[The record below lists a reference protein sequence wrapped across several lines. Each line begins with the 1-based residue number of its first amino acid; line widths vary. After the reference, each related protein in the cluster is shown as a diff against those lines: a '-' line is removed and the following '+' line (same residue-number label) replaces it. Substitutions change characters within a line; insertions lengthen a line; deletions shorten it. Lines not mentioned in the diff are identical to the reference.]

1 MTRALCVQR
10 PATPAAQRTRGKRKR
25 GRNRSGTQERT
36 RSCADETT
44 TITTEG
50 MSLGPNRDKS
60 VSGALRDATRRTDG
74 RKDLHSAVR
83 PLLPTDRERMVTA
96 SRGLAAGSCA
106 PIRTDTHRCAARGRT
121 GGRARRRR
129 GRRDLRR
136 KPSWRDRHAAGHAR
150 RGRVHRSAVRDEE
163 DPGPVV
169 GDAVAGI
176 DGLARAKRS
185 RAFVMAAPIDVSP
198 PAVSAG
204 GSNSAVVVNGCST
217 CAGPRVTMASSTR
230 LLVSVSAARSSRGD
244 WSPRSN
250 SLIGARAIELDTSS
264 SSAHGQRGSRLV
276 AKLLA
281 SKKSVRRQARSCGGS
296 WARWMRSGSTRQA
309 ARCGGARRHT
319 GFLREDAVVG
329 RARSR
334 GGGLPSLTR
343 IFQCGICADACA
355 SQVAREG
362 EAGVSRRMRRA
373 G

>member
-36 RSCADETT
+36 RPCADKTT
-44 TITTEG
+44 TITTARK
-50 MSLGPNRDKS
+50 SLGPNRDKS
-60 VSGALRDATRRTDG
+60 VSGALCDATHRWPEGPAQRRAPAAAHRPRAHGDRVAGPRG
-74 RKDLHSAVR
+74 RI
-83 PLLPTDRERMVTA
+83 M
-96 SRGLAAGSCA
+96 
-106 PIRTDTHRCAARGRT
+106 RTDTHRCAARGRT

-136 KPSWRDRHAAGHAR
+136 RPPWRDRHAAGHAR

-176 DGLARAKRS
+176 DGLARAQRS
-185 RAFVMAAPIDVSP
+185 RAFAMAAPIGVSP

-204 GSNSAVVVNGCST
+204 GSNSAAVVNGCST

-296 WARWMRSGSTRQA
+296 WARWMRSGPTRQA

-319 GFLREDAVVG
+319 GLLRADAVVG

-343 IFQCGICADACA
+343 MFHQSLPYGSVGA
-355 SQVAREG
+355 SD
-362 EAGVSRRMRRA
+362 RA
-373 G
+373 IWVFLMA